1 MPEHYNTCRLIEK
14 EVMLNMIGSYTYGE
28 MIVRG
33 RRYLSDL
40 IIYPNRIDSNW
51 QRKKGHQVCIDDLV
65 EIIAGHPEYLIIGT
79 GESGQMQVLAETQD
93 FVRTC
98 GIQLVFAPTEYASK
112 LYNDIYAKRRV
123 IGAFYLAG

>member
-1 MPEHYNTCRLIEK
+1 
-14 EVMLNMIGSYTYGE
+14 MIGSYTYGK
-28 MIVRG
+28 MVVKG
-33 RRYLSDL
+33 QTYSSDL
-40 IIYPNRIDSNW
+40 IIYPNRVDNNW
-51 QRKKGHQVCIDDLV
+51 RRKKGHQVCIDDIAEV
-65 EIIAGHPEYLIIGT
+65 IAGHPEYLIIGT

-123 IGAFYLAG
+123 IGAFHLAG